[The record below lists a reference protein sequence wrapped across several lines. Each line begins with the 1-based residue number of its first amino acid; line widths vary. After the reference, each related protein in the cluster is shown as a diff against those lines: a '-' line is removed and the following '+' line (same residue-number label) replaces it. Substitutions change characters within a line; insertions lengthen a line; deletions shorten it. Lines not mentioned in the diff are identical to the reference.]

1 MNAQSN
7 AKTKWLTTTS
17 LVLGILSFEIF
28 LFACLIL
35 LWLKQHSPVNEA
47 GAWLFGGWAI
57 LLFLVSLIL
66 GIVTA
71 FIAPFIL
78 PYDRHGSTTPIAFV
92 GIFISFSLLSLIPGL
107 SALVIFLIM
116 FRRNRN
122 AGRDN
127 PIQEWMVIAGVVL
140 GNFVLAIFLIRA
152 AYLYGFWR

>member
-1 MNAQSN
+1 MNVQSN

-28 LFACLIL
+28 LFACLIW
-35 LWLKQHSPVNEA
+35 LWMKLSHPNESGVWFFA
-47 GAWLFGGWAI
+47 GWAI

-78 PYDRHGSTTPIAFV
+78 PYDRHGSTTLIASA
-92 GIFISFSLLSLIPGL
+92 GIFISFTLLSLIPGL

-116 FRRNRN
+116 FRRNGN

-127 PIQEWMVIAGVVL
+127 PIQKWMIIAGVVL

-152 AYLYGFWR
+152 AYLYGFGR

>member
-1 MNAQSN
+1 M
-7 AKTKWLTTTS
+7 
-17 LVLGILSFEIF
+17 
-28 LFACLIL
+28 
-35 LWLKQHSPVNEA
+35 WLKQHSPVNEA
-47 GAWLFGGWAI
+47 GAWFFAGWAI

-78 PYDRHGSTTPIAFV
+78 PYDRHGPATPIAFA

-127 PIQEWMVIAGVVL
+127 PIQKWMVIAGVVL

-152 AYLYGFWR
+152 AYLYGFGR